1 MVSCNLS
8 RSQNVNNKNMTSE
21 RLDELRNELSVKS
34 KNGIN
39 FTLAASIIWFVILP
53 GTGFEK
59 LLL

>member
-1 MVSCNLS
+1 
-8 RSQNVNNKNMTSE
+8 MTSE